1 MDVQATTMARRAGLA
16 ALVAAAMAGASAAL
30 AAEAWPAK
38 PVRLVVGFAAGG
50 ANDLVA
56 RVVAQRLGPQLGT
69 QVVID
74 NRPGAGGNVA
84 TEIVAKSPPDG
95 YTLLLGSV
103 SSLGMGPGLY
113 GSVPYDPVKD
123 FAPVSQAVSA
133 GTLLAVHPSMPVRS
147 IKEFV
152 ALVRR
157 EPGKIDVAFPGNGS
171 IAHIAAEVF
180 KKTAGLNFVLVPYK
194 GGAPALTDVLA
205 GQVTAMMS
213 VLSTPAPYVQ
223 SGRLRGLAVTTARRA
238 KSLPDIPT
246 IAESGYPD
254 YEVNG
259 WMGLLYPANTPA
271 AIVTRTHK
279 EMLAVLALPE
289 TRERLENVG
298 MDVEASATPDQF
310 RALIQRDLARW
321 TKIIRE
327 IGMKLN

>member
-1 MDVQATTMARRAGLA
+1 
-16 ALVAAAMAGASAAL
+16 
-30 AAEAWPAK
+30 
-38 PVRLVVGFAAGG
+38 
-50 ANDLVA
+50 
-56 RVVAQRLGPQLGT
+56 
-69 QVVID
+69 
-74 NRPGAGGNVA
+74 
-84 TEIVAKSPPDG
+84 
-95 YTLLLGSV
+95 
-103 SSLGMGPGLY
+103 
-113 GSVPYDPVKD
+113 
-123 FAPVSQAVSA
+123 
-133 GTLLAVHPSMPVRS
+133 VRS
-147 IKEFV
+147 LKEFI

-279 EMLAVLALPE
+279 ALPE

-327 IGMKLN
+327 IDMKLN

>member
-1 MDVQATTMARRAGLA
+1 MKVQRSTIVRRAAVWALGA
-16 ALVAAAMAGASAAL
+16 ATVACGPVAG

-74 NRPGAGGNVA
+74 NRPGAGGNLA
-84 TEIVAKSPPDG
+84 TEIVARSAPDG

-147 IKEFV
+147 LKEFI

-279 EMLAVLALPE
+279 EMLVVLALPE

-327 IGMKLN
+327 IDMKLN